1 MRLQPDHSG
10 VGMTAHYQDPRDAV
24 RLSAGELPADSPRGL
39 PVAKD
44 LCEAI
49 EGVLENAAIVAAGT
63 KHAS

>member
-10 VGMTAHYQDPRDAV
+10 VGVAAHYQHPRDAV
-24 RLSAGELPADSPRGL
+24 RFGAGELPAHRPGGL

-49 EGVLENAAIVAAGT
+49 EGVLENAAIVAAST